1 MSDLKQFLDWEGL
14 KHYDG
19 KIKGYIGDRTCSIG
33 EDGYWYIGGVK
44 TEYMATGHDGQDG
57 VDGAPGKDG
66 VDGLTPFVG
75 ENGNW
80 WIGTTDTGLQVEG
93 KDGQDGAPGKDGVD
107 GQDGQD
113 GTSVSITSTD
123 KVDGVTTIT
132 FSDGN
137 TITIND
143 GVDGQDGED
152 GDVLNLQ
159 LGEEIK
165 TNVACGALTAGQT
178 LEANLTLADIV
189 KKLTTTV
196 YEPSKGD
203 APKASLAMTNQDTVV
218 EVGTTITPTL
228 TPSFIDGK
236 FKTYGEGAT
245 SSTIM
250 NAGCKAT
257 GYTISRGETEIA
269 SGTTLEAFTDSY
281 PISEESVI
289 YSTTI
294 NYDVSTKYPQDSN
307 GDEDTTIIWDG
318 SNVSANSKSITGK
331 YQYYTGCSNV
341 DPTADD
347 IRAALNNTKNW
358 IDPSKTVDIV
368 NTNTK
373 MIFAIP
379 SGYSLV
385 SAISST
391 KEPQTDNFV
400 KSTIT
405 IKDAGGNDVL
415 YNLYIMTNSLVGNFT
430 TTFTYKKGQ

>member
-19 KIKGYIGDRTCSIG
+19 KIKGYINSIIPTVKDG
-33 EDGYWYIGGVK
+33 EDGEDGKTAIFKLEDGNLYYSIDDGSTWNELGNVKGTDGVN
-44 TEYMATGHDGQDG
+44 GQDG
-57 VDGAPGKDG
+57 
-66 VDGLTPFVG
+66 
-75 ENGNW
+75 E
-80 WIGTTDTGLQVEG
+80 
-93 KDGQDGAPGKDGVD
+93 
-107 GQDGQD
+107 DGQD
-113 GTSVSITSTD
+113 GTSVTIVSTN
-123 KVDGVTTIT
+123 KENGVTTIT

-137 TITIND
+137 IITIND
-143 GVDGQDGED
+143 GTDGQDGED

-165 TNVACGALTAGQT
+165 TNVACGALGIGQT
-178 LEANLTLADIV
+178 LGADLTLADIV
-189 KKLTTTV
+189 KKLTTKV
-196 YEPSKGD
+196 YEPSKGNT
-203 APKASLAMTNQDTVV
+203 PKATLTMTNQDTIV

-228 TPSFIDGK
+228 TPKFTDGT

-245 SSTIM
+245 TTTNM
-250 NAGCKAT
+250 NAGCPVKD
-257 GYTISRGETEIA
+257 YTISRGETQVA

-281 PISEESVI
+281 PISEESVT

-294 NYDVSTKYPQDSN
+294 NYDASTKYPQDSN
-307 GDEDTTIIWDG
+307 GDEDTTVIWNAG
-318 SNVSANSKSITGK
+318 STSGNATTISGK

-347 IRAALNNTKNW
+347 IRVALNDTKNW

>member
-19 KIKGYIGDRTCSIG
+19 KIKGYINSIIPTVKDG
-33 EDGYWYIGGVK
+33 EDGEDGKTAIFKLEDGNLYYSIDDGSTWNELGNVKGTDGVN
-44 TEYMATGHDGQDG
+44 GQDG
-57 VDGAPGKDG
+57 
-66 VDGLTPFVG
+66 
-75 ENGNW
+75 E
-80 WIGTTDTGLQVEG
+80 
-93 KDGQDGAPGKDGVD
+93 
-107 GQDGQD
+107 DGQD
-113 GTSVSITSTD
+113 GTSVTIVSTS
-123 KVDGVTTIT
+123 KENGVTTIT

-137 TITIND
+137 IITIND
-143 GVDGQDGED
+143 GTDGQDGED

-159 LGEEIK
+159 LGQEIT
-165 TNVACGALTAGQT
+165 TNVSCGALTAGQT

-196 YEPSKGD
+196 YKPKTGN
-203 APKASLAMTNQDTVV
+203 APKASLTMSNQDDTIV

-228 TPSFIDGK
+228 TPKFTDGT
-236 FKTYGEGAT
+236 FKTYGQGVIEPT
-245 SSTIM
+245 NM
-250 NAGCKAT
+250 NAGCDVT
-257 GYTISRGETEIA
+257 NYTISRSSKQGNTTTTETLFDSDNNESGFTGLAACDDTYTIGEETV
-269 SGTTLEAFTDSY
+269 TY
-281 PISEESVI
+281 N
-289 YSTTI
+289 TTI
-294 NYDVSTKYPQDSN
+294 NYSASTEYPQDSN
-307 GDEDTTIIWDG
+307 GDEDTTVIW
-318 SNVSANSKSITGK
+318 SANNATANSKSIIGK
-331 YQYYTGCSNV
+331 YQYYAGCSNV

-347 IRAALNNTKNW
+347 IRAALNDTKNW

-430 TTFTYKKGQ
+430 TTFKYKKGQ

>member
-1 MSDLKQFLDWEGL
+1 MSDLKQFLDWSGL
-14 KHYDG
+14 KHYDE
-19 KIKGYIGDRTCSIG
+19 KIKDYIGDRTCSIG

-44 TEYMATGHDGQDG
+44 TEYMAIGQDG
-57 VDGAPGKDG
+57 EDGAP
-66 VDGLTPFVG
+66 
-75 ENGNW
+75 
-80 WIGTTDTGLQVEG
+80 
-93 KDGQDGAPGKDGVD
+93 
-107 GQDGQD
+107 GQD

-137 TITIND
+137 IITIND
-143 GVDGQDGED
+143 GTDGQDGED

-159 LGEEIK
+159 LGQEIT

-178 LEANLTLADIV
+178 LGADLTLADIV

-196 YEPSKGD
+196 YKPEKGN
-203 APKASLAMTNQDTVV
+203 APKATLTMSNQSETTV
-218 EVGTTITPTL
+218 EVGTTINPTL
-228 TPSFIDGK
+228 TPLFTDGT
-236 FKTYGEGAT
+236 FKTYGQGA
-245 SSTIM
+245 IEPANM
-250 NAGCKAT
+250 NAGCAVTNYAISRSSKQGNTITTETLFDSSDNEGGFT
-257 GYTISRGETEIA
+257 GLTACDDTYTISEETV
-269 SGTTLEAFTDSY
+269 TY
-281 PISEESVI
+281 N
-289 YSTTI
+289 TTI
-294 NYDVSTKYPQDSN
+294 NYSASTEYPQDSN
-307 GDEDTTIIWDG
+307 GDEDKTVIWDG
-318 SNVSANSKSITGK
+318 SSASANSTSVTGK

-341 DPTADD
+341 DPTVDE
-347 IRAALNNTKNW
+347 IRAALNDTENW